1 MNTVKVMKM
10 KMRKLLPILLT
21 LAFVTPTALLSSCQ
35 NQTTQTQNDQPQTI
49 NKTPGTLKLRA
60 NGEDFVRKG
69 FITKDGWRVT
79 FDRLYVN
86 LAEVTAYQTDPPY
99 KAETGGKPEA
109 KEKVILAQ
117 TQTIDLAQGDE
128 TAETILVS
136 EISAPPGRY
145 NAISW
150 KMPKATDGPAK
161 GYSLLM
167 SGTGTKDGQSI
178 PFIVKIDQEL
188 EFTCGDFVGDERK
201 GILQPGDT
209 AELEATFH
217 FDHLFGDGSVSPDE
231 EINTG
236 ALGFAPMAAIATA
249 GKVEVDMATL
259 KDRLSPTDYQKF
271 LAILPS
277 LGHVG
282 EGHCHSLKSK
292 VKN

>member
-1 MNTVKVMKM
+1 
-10 KMRKLLPILLT
+10 MRKLLLILLT
-21 LAFVTPTALLSSCQ
+21 VAFVSPTALLSSCQ
-35 NQTTQTQNDQPQTI
+35 NQTSQTENNQPQITD
-49 NKTPGTLKLRA
+49 KTPGTLKLRA

-69 FITKDGWRVT
+69 FVTKDGWQIT

-117 TQTIDLAQGDE
+117 GKVVDLAEGNE

-136 EISAPPGRY
+136 EISAPPGHY

-150 KMPKATDGPAK
+150 KMSKATDGLAK

-178 PFIVKIDQEL
+178 PFTLKINQEL

-201 GILQPGDT
+201 GILQAGDT

-217 FDHLFGDGSVSPDE
+217 FDHLFGDSSAAPDD

-236 ALGFAPMAAIATA
+236 ALGFAPLAAIATA
-249 GKVEVDMATL
+249 GKVEVDMAKL
-259 KDRLSPTDYQKF
+259 KNQLSPADYQKF
-271 LAILPS
+271 MAILPS

-282 EGHCHSLKSK
+282 EGHCHESAISQK
-292 VKN
+292 

>member
-1 MNTVKVMKM
+1 M
-10 KMRKLLPILLT
+10 LLT

-35 NQTTQTQNDQPQTI
+35 NQATQTETNQAEVNDE
-49 NKTPGTLKLRA
+49 TPGTLKLRA

-69 FITKDGWRVT
+69 FISKDGWTIT
-79 FDRLYVN
+79 FDQLYVN
-86 LAEVTAYQTDPPY
+86 LVEVTAYQTDPPY

-109 KEKVILAQ
+109 KEIVLLAQ
-117 TQTIDLAQGDE
+117 TKVVDLAEGNE

-136 EISAPPGRY
+136 EISAPPGQY

-150 KMPKATDGPAK
+150 KMPKATEGPAE
-161 GYSLLM
+161 GYSILM
-167 SGTGTKDGQSI
+167 TGTGTKDGQSI
-178 PFIVKIDQEL
+178 PFTVKIDQEL

-201 GILQPGDT
+201 GILQAGET

-217 FDHLFGDGSVSPDE
+217 FDHVFGDNSATPDD

-236 ALGFAPMAAIATA
+236 ALGFAPLAAIATA

-259 KDRLSPTDYQKF
+259 KDKLSPTDYQKF
-271 LAILPS
+271 MAVLPS

-282 EGHCHSLKSK
+282 EGHCHSSK
-292 VKN
+292 

>member
-1 MNTVKVMKM
+1 MKM
-10 KMRKLLPILLT
+10 KIAKHILILFTLLLGMP
-21 LAFVTPTALLSSCQ
+21 AVLLSSCQ
-35 NQTTQTQNDQPQTI
+35 SETTQTNTNSTQIND
-49 NKTPGTLKLRA
+49 KTPGTLKLRA

-69 FITKDGWRVT
+69 FVTKDGWNIT

-86 LAEVTAYQTDPPY
+86 LTEVTAYQTDPPY
-99 KAETGGKPEA
+99 KAETGEKLEA
-109 KEKVILAQ
+109 TEKVIF
-117 TQTIDLAQGDE
+117 TQTKTVDLAEGDE
-128 TAETILVS
+128 TAETILLS
-136 EISAPPGRY
+136 EISAPPGHY
-145 NAISW
+145 NALSW

-201 GILQPGDT
+201 GILQAGKT

-217 FDHLFGDGSVSPDE
+217 FDHLFGDNSVTPDE

-236 ALGFAPMAAIATA
+236 ALGFAPLAAIATA
-249 GKVEVDMATL
+249 GKVEADMATL

-271 LAILPS
+271 MAILPN

-292 VKN
+292 LKN

>member
-1 MNTVKVMKM
+1 
-10 KMRKLLPILLT
+10 MRKLLPILLT